1 VVLLKSLKEEEMKNR
16 KEYNDVFKAKVALE
30 DVKGVTVMYRVFAF
44 TQGNSSELSG
54 RNAR

>member
-1 VVLLKSLKEEEMKNR
+1 MKNR

-44 TQGNSSELSG
+44 TQGNSSKLSG